1 MTAPRSV
8 APIVNQQAVLSPLT
22 DAAIFLVA
30 TIHDDGVDAVRD
42 LLEDLGPLQR
52 SVGFRVPAAQLSC
65 VTGIGSRAWDL
76 LFSGPRPAE
85 LHPFRQWKGP
95 KYTAVSTPGDLLF
108 HLRAGQMDVCFEM
121 AAKIGE
127 RLRGAA
133 DIVDEV
139 HGFKYFDERDLLG
152 FVDGT
157 ENPTGRS
164 AITAATIGPEQDPEF
179 AGGSYLIV
187 QKYLHD
193 LTTWNALPVEEQ
205 ERVIGRTKLTNI
217 ELPDDVKPANSHL
230 ALNVITDENGEELK
244 IVRDNM
250 PFGRIGQG
258 EFGTYFIGYSATPAI
273 TERMLTNMFIG
284 DPPGNHDRVL
294 DFSTAI
300 TGTLFFIPTIDFL
313 DDPPGPP
320 VAAGQTSETSAPDT
334 SDNSLQVGS
343 LKRS

>member
-1 MTAPRSV
+1 MTTPRSV

-30 TIHDDGVDAVRD
+30 TIRDDGVDAVRD
-42 LLEDLGPLQR
+42 LLEDLGSVQR

-95 KYTAVSTPGDLLF
+95 QHTAVSTPGDLLF

-157 ENPTGRS
+157 ENPSGRK
-164 AITAATIGPEQDPEF
+164 AMDAVLVGDEDAPF
-179 AGGSYLIV
+179 AGGSYVMV
-187 QKYLHD
+187 QKYVHD
-193 LTTWNALPVEEQ
+193 LAAWNELTVEQQ
-205 ERVIGRTKLTNI
+205 EAAIGRRKADNI
-217 ELPDDVKPANSHL
+217 EIPDEQKATNSHL
-230 ALNVITDENGEELK
+230 TLNTIEDPDGNELK
-244 IVRDNM
+244 ILRDNM
-250 PFGRIGQG
+250 PFGSVAAGVY
-258 EFGTYFIGYSATPAI
+258 GTYYIAYAATPDVP
-273 TERMLTNMFIG
+273 EQMLRHMFL
-284 DPPGNHDRVL
+284 GNPYGNYDRIL
-294 DFSTAI
+294 DFSTAL
-300 TGTLFFIPTIDFL
+300 TGSLYFAPNADFL
-313 DDPPGPP
+313 DDLP
-320 VAAGQTSETSAPDT
+320 SAP
-334 SDNSLQVGS
+334 
-343 LKRS
+343 